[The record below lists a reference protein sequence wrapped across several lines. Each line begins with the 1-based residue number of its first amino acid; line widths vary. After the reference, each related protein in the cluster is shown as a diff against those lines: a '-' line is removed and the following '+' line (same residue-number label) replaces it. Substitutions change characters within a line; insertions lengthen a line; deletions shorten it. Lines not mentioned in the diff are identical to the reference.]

1 MTIDAAAFFRA
12 LGDETRLR
20 CLALL
25 HAEGE
30 LCVCELTYALD
41 LAQPKISRHLGQ
53 LRNAGVVESHRHGTW
68 MHYRLHPELPAWA
81 AAVIAD
87 WLAGC
92 AEASPFKEDRQAL
105 HAMPDRPE
113 NACCA

>member
-1 MTIDAAAFFRA
+1 MDAATFFRA
-12 LGDETRLR
+12 LGDATRLR

-30 LCVCELTYALD
+30 LCVCELTHALD

-53 LRNAGVVESHRHGTW
+53 LRQTGVVDSHRRGTW
-68 MHYRLHPELPAWA
+68 MHYRLSPDMPEWA
-81 AAVIAD
+81 RAVIDD
-87 WLAGC
+87 WAAGC
-92 AEASPFKEDRQAL
+92 AGSSPYAGDREAL
-105 HAMPDRPE
+105 HAMPDRPA

>member
-1 MTIDAAAFFRA
+1 MECESVAFFRA

-30 LCVCELTYALD
+30 LCVCELTHALD
-41 LAQPKISRHLGQ
+41 MAQPKVSRHLAQ
-53 LRNAGVVESHRHGTW
+53 LRNAGVVAAHRRGTW
-68 MHYRLHPELPAWA
+68 MHYLIHPDLPEWA
-81 AAVIAD
+81 CRVLEEWTTAC
-87 WLAGC
+87 AGQ
-92 AEASPFKEDRQAL
+92 APFTEDLRSL
-105 HAMPDRPE
+105 HAMPDRPD